1 MHRLLARSNE
11 PLNLVAH
18 QETIQQR
25 ALEDVQLNEIDA
37 LLAKDPGNPFLIKEE
52 AAALKEYFRK
62 LKFAHL
68 EQEAKR
74 FFIYSI
80 TGDEPQGVSEE
91 DNLRAEGENA
101 VKKAKLKA
109 LKGDIEGMQIKAVE
123 IARSNTRSKSEV
135 P

>member
-1 MHRLLARSNE
+1 
-11 PLNLVAH
+11 
-18 QETIQQR
+18 
-25 ALEDVQLNEIDA
+25 
-37 LLAKDPGNPFLIKEE
+37 
-52 AAALKEYFRK
+52 
-62 LKFAHL
+62 L

-123 IARSNTRSKSEV
+123 IARSNTKSE
-135 P
+135 